1 MPQNLLLVIA
11 TLVPSTI
18 VPTHHT
24 HTHTYIH
31 LSILG
36 EEDLVRIEVLLIV
49 DPDCPRHRRTIAH
62 LREINKSEMRL
73 DNKLFM
79 NFLKRKRREW
89 EAMREVVKKPCSKGV
104 SEGDEKRR
112 KKEATFSH
120 GCVEMLKSATL
131 YHAHT
136 TVTRAK

>member
-62 LREINKSEMRL
+62 LREINKSE
-73 DNKLFM
+73 
-79 NFLKRKRREW
+79 
-89 EAMREVVKKPCSKGV
+89 
-104 SEGDEKRR
+104 
-112 KKEATFSH
+112 
-120 GCVEMLKSATL
+120 
-131 YHAHT
+131 
-136 TVTRAK
+136 